1 VTIRMNFSSQ
11 LLKRNVLTLC
21 VFLFVFGF
29 ASQAQQYSEQAF
41 SGMKWRQIGPFR
53 GGRVLAVTGVPGD
66 PATFYFGAVAGG
78 VWKTIDAGSTWK
90 PVADKAGITS
100 VGAIAV
106 SDSDHNV
113 LYVGTGEACIRGNIT
128 YGNGVYKSVD
138 SGLTWQHL
146 GLTDTRHIGRLIVD
160 PKNPNRVFVAALGHA
175 FGPNTERGV
184 FRTLDG
190 GKTWE
195 KVLYKD
201 DHTGAIDIQ
210 FDPNNP
216 NTLYAAMWQVVRQPW
231 NLSSGGPGSGLYKS
245 TDGGTTWARLEGHG
259 LPDGIYGRIGVAVAS
274 NSSRV
279 YALIEAKQGGIFHS
293 DDYGATWTK
302 INDDERFTQRAWY
315 FTHIFADPKN
325 IDTVYV
331 LNTGAFRSTDGAKS
345 FNLLP
350 APHGDHHGLWIDPID
365 TDRIINSND
374 GGATIT
380 LDGGKTWST
389 QGNQPTAQFYHIAA
403 DNRYP
408 YWIYGAQQDNS
419 TVGIA
424 TRDEQEG
431 VIGRW
436 DWYPVGGGESGYI
449 APDPRDAN
457 IVYAGDG
464 GGIVTRYDHGKE
476 TIQDIS
482 PIPLDTSGQGAA
494 TQKVRFQWTEPIIIS
509 PNDPN
514 TIYTAGDRIY
524 KTTDQG
530 RSWKEISPDLTR
542 NDKSKQQPSGGP
554 ITLDITTVEYYDTVF
569 TLAESPKQ
577 KDLLWAGTD
586 DGLMKLSRDGGA
598 HWEDVTP
605 KALPEWGTVS
615 LVEASPFDAGT
626 AYIAV
631 DRHKLDDV
639 KPYIYKTHDFGK
651 SWTAVTAGIPDGAYV
666 HAVRED
672 TVRKGLLFAGTE
684 KGVYASFDDGANW
697 QKLQLNLPITP
708 IHDLVVHANDLAVA
722 THGRAFWV
730 LDDITP
736 LRELGSGNTA
746 AVLYRPAD
754 GYRAH
759 FSDQVDKRGPVAE
772 NPPNGEI
779 FDYYLNNVS
788 KNEATLEILDAS
800 GKLVKKFSSQEKKDD
815 GQPQEWPDLEA
826 PPDVIPAKAGLNRFA
841 WNLRYEDPLQSPGAF
856 YEGLPPQGPVAA
868 PGKYTVRLTMD
879 GKHYDQPFELKAD
892 PRMSAD
898 QVQQIEQQVAFELQV
913 RDEITKLHR
922 TVNQMRELRGKLETL
937 KKWLGSDEKGK
948 PVAEAADAL
957 DKKMLEVE
965 GQLIQVKLKSSE
977 GNLRYPNMLNEEWA
991 TLSMLVDIADAAPT
1005 QQEQQVFHDLSRQ
1018 TDENIA
1024 KWEQI
1029 RKSDVPA
1036 LDELMHQSGAPSLAV
1051 E

>member
-1 VTIRMNFSSQ
+1 MENNLRKSAWLALISVLLFSFSS
-11 LLKRNVLTLC
+11 
-21 VFLFVFGF
+21 F
-29 ASQAQQYSEQAF
+29 AQQYSEQSFGA
-41 SGMKWRQIGPFR
+41 MKWRLVGPFR
-53 GGRVLAVTGVPGD
+53 GGRALAVSGVPGD

-78 VWKTIDAGSTWK
+78 VWKTIDAGGTWK
-90 PVADKAGITS
+90 PISDHSGITS

-106 SDSDHNV
+106 SQSDHNV
-113 LYVGTGEACIRGNIT
+113 IYVGTGEACIRGNIT
-128 YGNGVYKSVD
+128 YGDGVYRSID
-138 SGLTWQHL
+138 GGQSWQHL
-146 GLTDTRHIGRLIVD
+146 GLEDTRQIGRLIID

-175 FGPNTERGV
+175 FGPNAERGV

-190 GKTWE
+190 GKTWD
-195 KVLYKD
+195 KVLFVND
-201 DHTGAIDIQ
+201 QTGAIDIQ

-216 NTLYAAMWQVVRQPW
+216 MTVYAAMWQVVRKPW

-245 TDGGTTWARLEGHG
+245 TDGGSTWKRLEGHG
-259 LPDGIYGRIGVAVAS
+259 LPEGIYGRIGIAVGS

-279 YALIEAKQGGIFHS
+279 YALIEAKKGGIYRS
-293 DDYGATWTK
+293 DDYGATWTLV
-302 INDDERFTQRAWY
+302 NEDERFTQRAWY
-315 FTHIFADPKN
+315 FTHIFADPKSV
-325 IDTVYV
+325 DTIYV
-331 LNTGAFRSTDGAKS
+331 LNTGAFRSTDGGKS
-345 FNLLP
+345 FELLP
-350 APHGDHHGLWIDPID
+350 APHGDHHGLWIDP
-365 TDRIINSND
+365 TDSSRIINSND

-380 LDGGKTWST
+380 LDGGKTWSS
-389 QGNQPTAQFYHIAA
+389 QENQPTAQFYHIAA

-408 YWIYGAQQDNS
+408 YWIYGAQQDNT

-424 TRDEQEG
+424 TMDEEEG

-449 APDPRDAN
+449 APDPKDAN

-464 GGIVTRYDHGKE
+464 GGIVTRYNHAKE

-494 TQKVRFQWTEPIIIS
+494 TQKVRFQWTEPVIVS
-509 PNDPN
+509 PHDAN
-514 TIYTAGDRIY
+514 TIYTAGDRIF
-524 KTTDQG
+524 KSTDQG

-569 TLAESPKQ
+569 TLAESTKQ

-586 DGLMKLSRDGGA
+586 DGLMKLSRDGGG

-605 KALPEWGTVS
+605 KAMPEWSTVS
-615 LVEASPFDAGT
+615 LVEASPFDPGT

-631 DRHKLDDV
+631 DRHKLDDI

-651 SWTAVTAGIPDGAYV
+651 TWTEIVGGIPDNAYV

-684 KGVYASFDDGANW
+684 KGVYVSFDDGANW
-697 QKLQLNLPITP
+697 HPLQLNMPVSP

-736 LRELGSGNTA
+736 LRELSNSSA
-746 AVLYRPAD
+746 EAVLYRPRD
-754 GYRAH
+754 GYRLH
-759 FSDQVDKRGPVAE
+759 YPDQVDKRRPVGE
-772 NPPNGEI
+772 NPPNGST
-779 FDYYLNNVS
+779 FYYFL
-788 KNEATLEILDAS
+788 KNAPQGEATLEVLDAH
-800 GKLVKKFSSQEKKDD
+800 GKLVTKYSDKEKTAE

-826 PPDVIPAKAGLNRFA
+826 PPDIIPAKPGLNRFA
-841 WNLRYEDPLQSPGAF
+841 WNLRYDDPVQTPGAF

-868 PGKYTVRLTMD
+868 PGKYTIRLTVD
-879 GKHYDQPFELKAD
+879 GKHYEEPFELKGD
-892 PRMSAD
+892 PRESPE
-898 QVQQIEQQVAFELQV
+898 QVQQVEQQVAFELQV
-913 RDEITKLHR
+913 RDEISKLHTAVNEIRDLR
-922 TVNQMRELRGKLETL
+922 TKLETL
-937 KKWLGSDEKGK
+937 KKWLGDNAKGQ
-948 PVAEAADAL
+948 PLLQSADAL
-957 DKKMLEVE
+957 DKKMSAVE

-991 TLSMLVDIADAAPT
+991 TFAMLVDIADAAPT
-1005 QQEQQVFHDLSRQ
+1005 QQQQDVFHQLSQQ
-1018 TDENIA
+1018 TDENVA

-1029 RKSDVPA
+1029 RKTDVPA
-1036 LDELMHQSGAPSLAV
+1036 LNEMMRRSGAISLTG

>member
-1 VTIRMNFSSQ
+1 MIFSS
-11 LLKRNVLTLC
+11 LSCKRNLLALVVIFC
-21 VFLFVFGF
+21 AFCF
-29 ASQAQQYSEQAF
+29 ATQAQQYSEQSFAA
-41 SGMKWRQIGPFR
+41 MKWRQIGPFR
-53 GGRVLAVTGVPGD
+53 GGRALAVTGVPGD

-78 VWKTIDAGSTWK
+78 VWKTIDAGGTWK
-90 PVADKAGITS
+90 PVSDKDGITS

-113 LYVGTGEACIRGNIT
+113 IYVGTGEACIRGNIT
-128 YGNGVYKSVD
+128 YGNGVYRSVD
-138 SGLTWQHL
+138 AGQSWQHL
-146 GLTDTRHIGRLIVD
+146 GLDDTRQIGRVIVD
-160 PKNPNRVFVAALGHA
+160 PKNSNRVFVAALGHA

-201 DHTGAIDIQ
+201 DKTGAIDIQ
-210 FDPNNP
+210 FDPGNP

-231 NLSSGGPGSGLYKS
+231 NMSSGGPGSGLYKS
-245 TDGGTTWARLEGHG
+245 VDGGTTWTRLEGHG
-259 LPDGIYGRIGVAVAS
+259 LPEGIYGRIGIAVGA
-274 NSSRV
+274 NSARV
-279 YALIEAKQGGIFHS
+279 YALIEAKQGGIFRS
-293 DDYGATWTK
+293 EDYGATWTK

-331 LNTGAFRSTDGAKS
+331 LNTGAYRSGDGAKS
-345 FNLLP
+345 FELLP
-350 APHGDHHGLWIDPID
+350 APHGDHHGLWIDP
-365 TDRIINSND
+365 TNTARLINGND

-424 TRDEQEG
+424 TMDEQEG

-436 DWYPVGGGESGYI
+436 DWYAVGGGESGYI

-464 GGIVTRYDHGKE
+464 GGLVTRYNHSIE
-476 TIQDIS
+476 TIQEIS
-482 PIPLDTSGQGAA
+482 PLPLDTSGQGAA

-514 TIYTAGDRIY
+514 TIYTAGDRIF

-577 KDLLWAGTD
+577 KDLIWAGTD
-586 DGLMKLSRDGGA
+586 DGLMKLSRDGGG
-598 HWEDVTP
+598 HWEDITP
-605 KALPEWGTVS
+605 KGMPEWSTID

-631 DRHKLDDV
+631 DRHKLDDI
-639 KPYIYKTHDFGK
+639 KPYAYKTHDFGK
-651 SWTAVTAGIPDGAYV
+651 TWTAIATGIPDGAFV
-666 HAVRED
+666 HAIRED

-684 KGVYASFDDGANW
+684 KGVYVSFNDGGNW
-697 QKLQLNLPITP
+697 QKLQLNLPVTP

-736 LRELGSGNTA
+736 LREVGTGNA
-746 AVLYRPAD
+746 EAVLYRP
-754 GYRAH
+754 RAGVRVH
-759 FSDQVDKRGPVAE
+759 YSDAVDKRRPVGD
-772 NPPNGEI
+772 NPPNGST
-779 FDYYLNNVS
+779 FYYYL
-788 KNEATLEILDAS
+788 KDAPKTEATLEILDSS
-800 GKLVKKFSSQEKKDD
+800 GKSVKKFSNQEKKAD

-826 PPDVIPAKAGLNRFA
+826 PPNIIPAKAGLNRFA
-841 WNLRYEDPLQSPGAF
+841 WNLRYEDPVQAPGAF

-868 PGKYTVRLTMD
+868 PGKYTVRLTVD
-879 GKHYDQPFELKAD
+879 GKPFDQPFELKAD
-892 PRMSAD
+892 PRQTAE
-898 QVQQIEQQVAFELQV
+898 QVAQVEQQVAFELQV
-913 RDEITKLHR
+913 RDEITKLH
-922 TVNQMRELRGKLETL
+922 TAVNQIRDLRGKLETL
-937 KKWLGSDEKGK
+937 KKWLGSDAKAK
-948 PVAEAADAL
+948 PVVDSADAL
-957 DKKMLEVE
+957 DKKMSGVE
-965 GQLIQVKLKSSE
+965 EKLIQVKLKSSE
-977 GNLRYPNMLNEEWA
+977 GNLRYPNMTNEQWA
-991 TLSMLVDIADAAPT
+991 SFAALVDAADATPT
-1005 QQEQQVFHDLSRQ
+1005 EQQKQVFQYLSQQ
-1018 TDENIA
+1018 TDENVA
-1024 KWEQI
+1024 QWEQI

-1036 LDELMHQSGAPSLAV
+1036 LNELMHSSGAPSLAV